1 MSEQEYS
8 AIFERIAAEPEEI
21 REKLKAVVRSS
32 FLMPRLYD
40 LIDAMIEDRLS
51 RAANKPGE
59 AA

>member
-1 MSEQEYS
+1 MSEQEYL
-8 AIFERIAAEPEEI
+8 AIYERIAAEPKEI
-21 REKLKAVVRSS
+21 QEKLKSVVRSS

-59 AA
+59 SA